1 MKYVRVLGVLGLFL
15 SPTLA
20 NAGIADFFGI
30 GAVAKS
36 ISDTTWKIYA
46 IKTFASMGPLI
57 LLIVAIIGAI
67 AIAIA
72 LVKISESYAG
82 TVREVLRDEKVSN
95 TEKVILGTQGLFSFI
110 AVCIL
115 GFVGCYL
122 IAIIHTGARE
132 ILHYTPPAVTDAPA
146 TKDVKK

>member
-1 MKYVRVLGVLGLFL
+1 MKRHRILLAISFLFN
-15 SPTLA
+15 PVFA
-20 NAGIADFFGI
+20 HAGIADFFGI

-46 IKTFASMGPLI
+46 IKTVASMGPLI

-82 TVREVLRDEKVSN
+82 TVREVLRDEKVST

-132 ILHYTPPAVTDAPA
+132 ILHYTPPAVTDVPA
-146 TKDVKK
+146 AKDIKK